1 MGKKIYFTGTGSGR
15 SYNYNNTT
23 YIVSSRF
30 SPIGDGPFMRD
41 SLESLLKNDF
51 VHWTDDDNIIKIES
65 NEMHPSVGK
74 EDYETE

>member
-1 MGKKIYFTGTGSGR
+1 MTGR

-41 SLESLLKNDF
+41 SLENLLASDF
-51 VHWTDDDNIIKIES
+51 VHGTDDDYMIKIES

>member
-1 MGKKIYFTGTGSGR
+1 MGKKIYFTGTGSGL

-41 SLESLLKNDF
+41 SLENLLACDF
-51 VHWTDDDNIIKIES
+51 VHWTDDDDIVKIES

-74 EDYETE
+74 EGYETE

>member
-1 MGKKIYFTGTGSGR
+1 MGKKIYFTGTGSSR

-30 SPIGDGPFMRD
+30 SPIGDSPFMRD
-41 SLESLLKNDF
+41 SLENLLASDF
-51 VHWTDDDNIIKIES
+51 VHWTDDDDIVKIES

>member
-1 MGKKIYFTGTGSGR
+1 MGKTIYFTGTGS
-15 SYNYNNTT
+15 SHTYNYNSTT

-30 SPIGDGPFMRD
+30 APINEAPFMRD
-41 SLESLLKNDF
+41 SLENILKNDF
-51 VHWTDDDNIIKIES
+51 VHWTEDENIITMES

>member
-1 MGKKIYFTGTGSGR
+1 MGKNIYFTGTSSGR

-41 SLESLLKNDF
+41 SLENLLKNDF
-51 VHWTDDDNIIKIES
+51 VH
-65 NEMHPSVGK
+65 
-74 EDYETE
+74 YELNLILVSLIMILLLLLLNL